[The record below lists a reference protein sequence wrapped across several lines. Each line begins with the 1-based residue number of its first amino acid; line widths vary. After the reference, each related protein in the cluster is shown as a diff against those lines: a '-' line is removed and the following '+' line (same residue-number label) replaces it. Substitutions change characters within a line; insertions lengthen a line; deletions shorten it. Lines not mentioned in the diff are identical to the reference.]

1 MEQLR
6 DVQCR
11 VKPVRMLH
19 KGTAAGFAIVA
30 FALHMQV
37 GRSVM
42 HCRMIDGVV
51 FAGILD
57 NAVLEIAVRADT
69 F

>member
-1 MEQLR
+1 M
-6 DVQCR
+6 QCR
-11 VKPVRMLH
+11 MKPVRMLH

-42 HCRMIDGVV
+42 HCRMIDGIVL
-51 FAGILD
+51 AGILD
-57 NAVLEIAVRADT
+57 NAVLRTAVWADT